1 MNDINIIEVN
11 SDNILEKGMCC
22 SKNKR
27 AEGYN
32 AKVEWSGLKC
42 NKNLKLYL
50 AKDYKDN
57 CIGYIEFT
65 DSESAWRPVNAKNYL
80 FIHCIV
86 IYGKEIRGSGVGT
99 ELIKACEEEA
109 KRRKKSGVCVMTS
122 DGRWMADKRI
132 FEKNNYEKADELGR
146 FELYVKKLKVKN
158 PSPKFNNWNLQ
169 LKKYKGW
176 NLIYANQCPWH
187 YKSVKDLTETAKK
200 YNIKINVI
208 ELKKARESQSAP
220 SGFGVFSL
228 VKDGVLIEDHY
239 ISSTRFKNILKEF
252 DK

>member
-11 SDNILEKGMCC
+11 SDNIFEKGMCC

-32 AKVEWSGLKC
+32 AKAEWSGLRC

-50 AKDYKDN
+50 AKDYKDK

-86 IYGKEIRGSGVGT
+86 IYSKEIRGSGVGT

-122 DGRWMADKRI
+122 NGRWMADKRL
-132 FEKNNYEKADELGR
+132 FVKNNYKKIEEKGR
-146 FELYVKKLKVKN
+146 FELYAKRFNGKN
-158 PSPKFNNWNLQ
+158 PLPKFNNWNLQ

-200 YNIKINVI
+200 YNIKLNVM
-208 ELKKARESQSAP
+208 ELKESKEAQTSP
-220 SGFGVFSL
+220 SGFGVFSI
-228 VKDGVLIEDHY
+228 VKDGELIEDHY
-239 ISSTRFKNILKEF
+239 ISSTRFINILKGF